1 MYSAV
6 HYAGRHY
13 VTRLHHERQLPA
25 VQANTSENDLA
36 PLVTKPFIYG
46 DLLQNVTVYVKM
58 LKDSPFLACMD
69 LDIAYKKIIDPTF
82 FWVGPDGRDL
92 RGHSNVNLTE
102 TGKLMLKAFNIS
114 MSGSY
119 SCNLIYKSIE
129 NDVTQ
134 EKKMNKYYEFAVL
147 AYLEPDYM
155 YQINARFT
163 ALPCSDL
170 ANARFALTLLS
181 MIGEVITGLNCH
193 LKNKY
198 HKCHVTKAP
207 KHSLQHELFVAFKVS
222 PFSRGWDKECSIS
235 SYYCQKETNIRMEK
249 AKTFIVEFFRMQSLV
264 LKEEFVNIPEI
275 NYIEHSLDIIR
286 VDICRPGF
294 GKNEVTHRDCPGC
307 CVVCDPGTY
316 SSDSSTRCEVCK
328 DIEITSYGATDC

>member
-1 MYSAV
+1 MRRMIAAPRVPLHTSRCIRRAV
-6 HYAGRHY
+6 RPP
-13 VTRLHHERQLPA
+13 VNTVP

-92 RGHSNVNLTE
+92 R
-102 TGKLMLKAFNIS
+102 
-114 MSGSY
+114 
-119 SCNLIYKSIE
+119 
-129 NDVTQ
+129 
-134 EKKMNKYYEFAVL
+134 